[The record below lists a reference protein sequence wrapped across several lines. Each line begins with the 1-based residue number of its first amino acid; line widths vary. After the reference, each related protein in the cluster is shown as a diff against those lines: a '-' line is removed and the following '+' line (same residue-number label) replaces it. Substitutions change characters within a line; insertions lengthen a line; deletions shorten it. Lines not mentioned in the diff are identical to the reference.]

1 MKFNN
6 YILSLLLF
14 LSVNLFADKAD
25 SLKHTLNQNKVDT
38 TLLKTY
44 YSIGREY
51 YYNGMLDSSLQ
62 YHRTGLEKAIEL
74 NDQKYICTFYSELG
88 LGHREKGLYDI
99 AYDYMVKSLDVA
111 EKNNFDVKKANCY
124 NGMAVIHAVQKE
136 FDKAIE
142 YYNKAM
148 IIYIKKGNIGGQAS
162 INNNVGLIYLEKKDY
177 EHALELFHKARG
189 FNDKAGNDYG
199 VAANLENIGL
209 IYDGKRNYD
218 SAKVYL
224 LKAYDIWK
232 QRKDTH
238 SLAINMSYIG
248 NSLIQQKK
256 YSEAIDILTKALV
269 FAKRVDARS
278 TSRDLL
284 YYLSSAYEE
293 TGDFKNSLRYYKT
306 AKQIGDSLLND
317 TKKQEITEMQLN
329 YSFNKAKIQDS
340 LKYQLEVTNKE
351 KELINEKK
359 NTSITLVAL
368 FLIVILLFFSYKG
381 YRDKKKSNTIITQQK
396 TLVEQKQKEI
406 LDSINYAKKIQS
418 ALLANKE
425 FINQHIEENFIFHKS
440 KDIVSGDFYW
450 ATRKNDYFYLA
461 VCDST
466 GHGVPGAF
474 MSLLNI
480 GFINEA
486 INEKNILEPDAIFN
500 FVRDKLIYSIGKDGQ
515 KDGFDG
521 ILLRVDTKNKKLDYA
536 AAHNRPVIISNN
548 QITELE
554 SDRMPVGIG
563 ERKEQFKLR
572 NIETEKGSLLY
583 LYTDGYADQ
592 FGGPAGKKYKYKQ
605 LNHLLQ
611 DIHHLPLQEQNSRL
625 ESEFEKWKG
634 NLEQVDDVLIIG
646 IKI

>member
-1 MKFNN
+1 MNFKYF
-6 YILSLLLF
+6 ITFLLLSIV
-14 LSVNLFADKAD
+14 LKSNADKID
-25 SLKHTLNQNKVDT
+25 SLKTALNTSKKDT
-38 TLLKTY
+38 TLLKNY

-51 YYNGMLDSSLQ
+51 YYNGNLDSSIH
-62 YHRTGLEKAIEL
+62 YFKIGLENAIKQ
-74 NDQKYICTFYSELG
+74 DDPKFICTFYSELG
-88 LGHREKGLYDI
+88 LTHREKGIYDV
-99 AYDYMVKSLDVA
+99 AYEYMVKSLNVA
-111 EKNNFDVKKANCY
+111 DDNNFEVKKANCY

-148 IIYIKKGNIGGQAS
+148 IIYMKKGELRGQAS

-177 EHALELFHKARG
+177 NHALDLFHKARG
-189 FNDKAGNDYG
+189 LNDKCGNDYG
-199 VAANLENIGL
+199 LAANLENIGL
-209 IYDGKRNYD
+209 IYDGEHKYD

-224 LKAYDIWK
+224 YKAYDIWK
-232 QRKDTH
+232 QRNDTH

-248 NSLIQQKK
+248 NSLLQQGK
-256 YSEAIDILTKALV
+256 YNEAIQILTQALV
-269 FAKRVDARS
+269 FSKRVDAKT

-284 YYLSSAYEE
+284 YYLSGTYEK
-293 TGDFKNSLRYYKT
+293 TGDFKNSLRYYKL
-306 AKQIGDSLLND
+306 AKQLGDSLLND
-317 TKKQEITEMQLN
+317 SKRQEITEMQLG
-329 YSFNKAKIQDS
+329 YSFNKIKMQDS
-340 LKYQLEVTNKE
+340 IRYQMEVKNKE
-351 KELINEKK
+351 NQLINEKK

-368 FLIVILLFFSYKG
+368 FIIAILLFFSYKG

-396 TLVEQKQKEI
+396 ILVEQKQKEI

-425 FINQHIEENFIFHKS
+425 FINEHIEHNFIFHKS

-450 ATRKNDYFYLA
+450 ATRKNDFFYLA

-521 ILLRVDTKNKKLDYA
+521 ILLRINLKDRSMVYA
-536 AAHNRPVIISNN
+536 AAHNRPVIIENN
-548 QITELE
+548 TITELE
-554 SDRMPVGIG
+554 CDRMPV
-563 ERKEQFKLR
+563 
-572 NIETEKGSLLY
+572 
-583 LYTDGYADQ
+583 
-592 FGGPAGKKYKYKQ
+592 
-605 LNHLLQ
+605 
-611 DIHHLPLQEQNSRL
+611 
-625 ESEFEKWKG
+625 
-634 NLEQVDDVLIIG
+634 
-646 IKI
+646 